1 LGVIG
6 APHGVRG
13 AMKVRTFT
21 KSPQD
26 IAAYGPLTDTLGER
40 VFVFTS
46 CKADK
51 GNAESARVT
60 LKGVDDRDGAVA
72 LRGVEL
78 YVARAQ
84 LPQLTQEDDF
94 YYADLI
100 GLQAVGLDGVVLGEV
115 TACHN
120 FGAGDLLEINGAFYP
135 FTKQVV
141 PQVDVAAGQLTLVPP
156 LEQEALPDEEGA
168 SE

>member
-1 LGVIG
+1 
-6 APHGVRG
+6 
-13 AMKVRTFT
+13 M
-21 KSPQD
+21 
-26 IAAYGPLTDTLGER
+26 
-40 VFVFTS
+40 
-46 CKADK
+46 
-51 GNAESARVT
+51 
-60 LKGVDDRDGAVA
+60 A

-100 GLQAVGLDGVVLGEV
+100 GLKVVSAEGERLGDV
-115 TACHN
+115 TAVHN
-120 FGAGDLLEINGAFYP
+120 FGAGDLLEINGSFYP